1 MLEQEKEHN
10 NANFTPS
17 LLEEEE
23 ESVTAERAGMVYE
36 LQSLLSLMMKRN

>member
-10 NANFTPS
+10 NVNFTPS

-23 ESVTAERAGMVYE
+23 ESVTAAGAAMVYE
-36 LQSLLSLMMKRN
+36 STITSVSNDERN